1 MPRREASLVSWKKY
15 PQLGLLINDEKEFG
29 ITVHYVD
36 EGIDTGDIILQRTYP
51 ISDQDD
57 YSTLLKKAHIEC
69 ATVLHEALILFYNHQ
84 VFPTP
89 QDHERGFYCPMR
101 ILGDELI
108 DWNQSSRN
116 IFNFIRALN
125 APNLGAKSYINQ
137 KPITIFKSQLIPN
150 APNYIS
156 TPGVVV
162 GVHKNDIIVK
172 TLDNTIRITDYLF
185 DGKIKIGDRLK
196 NA

>member
-1 MPRREASLVSWKKY
+1 
-15 PQLGLLINDEKEFG
+15 
-29 ITVHYVD
+29 
-36 EGIDTGDIILQRTYP
+36 
-51 ISDQDD
+51 
-57 YSTLLKKAHIEC
+57 
-69 ATVLHEALILFYNHQ
+69 
-84 VFPTP
+84 
-89 QDHERGFYCPMR
+89 MR

-108 DWNQSSRN
+108 DWNQNSRN
-116 IFNFIRALN
+116 IFNFIRSLN
-125 APNLGAKSYINQ
+125 TPNLGAKSYIDQ

-196 NA
+196 NETNL